1 VLIEVTKRKNI
12 MKQKQQ
18 PQRQVKPRNWTVIA
32 LKSGMFRS
40 KTEPNRKRDS
50 KSRELNWY

>member
-1 VLIEVTKRKNI
+1 MLIEVTKRKNI